1 MTSVESVATKLVPA
15 SQFNRQRM
23 LRVLFWITIPQTWPL
38 FISVVRVIA
47 NQHKDKPSKIQK
59 PCLVRQYVF
68 SQTKR
73 YLLVLY
79 FLINTIEVLGLN
91 LAVPSAIRA
100 KLKHSSGAHSSKTTV
115 TVLENASSN
124 PTYSQLERE
133 KATQLL
139 TPTLLCHQTWLVGKS
154 PNWMDVLM
162 GK

>member
-38 FISVVRVIA
+38 FFISVVGVIA

-59 PCLVRQYVF
+59 PCIVRQYVF
-68 SQTKR
+68 SPNEEI
-73 YLLVLY
+73 LVLY